1 VGLRGLRRNSRR
13 EIRPPKVASIV
24 AYLIAARLIAARLVA
39 ARLITARL
47 IAARLI
53 AARLIAA
60 QSTIRL
66 KDETVEKLDCLRAWR
81 VTWLIGQSRDG
92 SEVFSAA

>member
-53 AARLIAA
+53 AA